1 MGDTF
6 GAWLVVT
13 ADGTRCVIVCKA
25 YALAQ
30 SIARRRYPGYTEL
43 TLASSK
49 SGYGGEVVVVGNDG
63 TERLG

>member
-13 ADGTRCVIVCKA
+13 AGGTRCVIVCKA

-30 SIARRRYPGYTEL
+30 SIAKRRYPGYTEL
-43 TLASSK
+43 ALVTSK
-49 SGYGGEVVVVGNDG
+49 SGYGGEVVVVGDDG
-63 TERLG
+63 SERLG